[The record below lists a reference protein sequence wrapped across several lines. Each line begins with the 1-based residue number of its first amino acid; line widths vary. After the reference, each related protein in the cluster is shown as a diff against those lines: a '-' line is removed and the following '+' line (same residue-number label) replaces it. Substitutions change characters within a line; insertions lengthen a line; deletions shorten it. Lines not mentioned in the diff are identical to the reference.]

1 MKFKGGMLGVCAVVL
16 ALLGTI
22 VLGVALSI
30 DETTT
35 TGTGYRDVADI
46 TGIVSTSNDP
56 YFTDYN
62 PAYNL
67 TRYSISGTDP
77 IYTSGISYTLMP
89 TGQSSAYPVYTGTP
103 VNTSGTFSLN
113 SLTGSDVVASGWNEV
128 RIYRDNSDYSTGT
141 SYTLNPKFTTLDK
154 IANTLKTNTT
164 TTITINAGSG
174 SVDPT
179 RAYIM
184 DNDPNETR
192 FYPSMGSKVEYAN
205 GLWWG
210 VGTHIPNNRLE
221 TYENSAWTIDVTN
234 MTATNGYNHTTYPAG
249 QVWVAFEGTLVEN
262 GGGSSQPLPA
272 AINYTRTD
280 SSMEYMDPSKGVTL
294 TNYGSGDNVEWN
306 NGYYND
312 KMEIVLKGSAG
323 DEVWMMLDGWTW
335 NGSTWVNTS
344 DNHITVRWT
353 GVSTYV
359 YLGGTSVNI
368 GKWNN
373 VFLTVDMSQGT
384 VTAEPITSFINYNN
398 FTTSEAVDIGT
409 VYTGAFDTITFFDDG
424 NSWNAPE
431 MQITNTSVW
440 MNTYGAVFRNAILN
454 PTTYFPDYPS
464 YALDFGSFAL
474 IGDSI
479 TINNVALPVTG
490 DKITYNSKEYS
501 LKGASI
507 VYDTNVYLNGK
518 ENGKDY
524 SLDLGAIAT
533 NDVYF
538 SGIWYVPINFQEVY
552 QTIENTYDWVPYS
565 WGFDYNAAVMVFV
578 GLVITVMF
586 IAPLMK
592 VKPKALDWV
601 VVVFAGVIGM
611 GLLVV

>member
-22 VLGVALSI
+22 ILGVALSI

-35 TGTGYRDVADI
+35 TGTGTRDIADI

-62 PAYNL
+62 PAYNW
-67 TRYSISGTDP
+67 TRYYTQGTDP
-77 IYTSGISYTLMP
+77 LYTSGISYTIMP
-89 TGQSSAYPVYTGTP
+89 TGQSSSYPVYTGTP
-103 VNTSGTFSLN
+103 IDTSGMFSLN
-113 SLTGSDVVASGWNEV
+113 TLTGSDVVSSGWNEV
-128 RIYRDNSDYSTGT
+128 RIYRDNSNYSTGT

-164 TTITINAGSG
+164 TKITINAGSG
-174 SVDPT
+174 SLDPT

-192 FYPSMGSKVEYAN
+192 FYPSMGSKVETGN
-205 GLWWG
+205 DLWWG
-210 VGTHIPNNRLE
+210 VGTHIPNHRLE

-249 QVWVAFEGTLVEN
+249 QVWVAFGGTLVGN
-262 GGGSSQPLPA
+262 GGGASQPLPVA
-272 AINYTRTD
+272 LYYTRTD
-280 SSMEYMDPSKGVTL
+280 STMEYMDTSQGVT
-294 TNYGSGDNVEWN
+294 VN
-306 NGYYND
+306 NTGNTVNWSNTYYNNSVQV
-312 KMEIVLKGSAG
+312 VLKGTPGAVFSMGWNTYSWDGSA
-323 DEVWMMLDGWTW
+323 WSNSQY
-335 NGSTWVNTS
+335 NG
-344 DNHITVRWT
+344 
-353 GVSTYV
+353 V
-359 YLGGTSVNI
+359 YILWQNDKTIAQKIPGGTIINI

-373 VFLTVDMSQGT
+373 ILLNVDTGMGKITIS
-384 VTAEPITSFINYNN
+384 PITSFIDYNTY
-398 FTTSEAVDIGT
+398 TTAPAKEIGDI
-409 VYTGAFDTITFFDDG
+409 YTGAFSELAFYTDPNFT
-424 NSWNAPE
+424 SPE

-440 MNTYGAVFRNAILN
+440 MNTYGAVFRNATLN
-454 PTTYFPDYPS
+454 PTSYFPDYPS

-490 DKITYNSKEYS
+490 DKITYNAKEYS

-518 ENGKDY
+518 EDGKEF
-524 SLDLGAIAT
+524 SIDLGAIAT

-538 SGIWYVPINFQEVY
+538 SGVWYVPINFQEVY
-552 QTIENTYDWVPYS
+552 QTIENAYDWVPYG
-565 WGFDYNAAVMVFV
+565 WGFDYNTAVMVFI
-578 GLVITVMF
+578 GLVVAVMF

-601 VVVFAGVIGM
+601 VVVFAGVIGA